1 LRIVQLKVKLG
12 FVKTL
17 IAAPILEE
25 VGEGGSG
32 IGSGIGALK
41 RYLCE

>member
-1 LRIVQLKVKLG
+1 LRIAKLMVKPS

-32 IGSGIGALK
+32 TSLGIGALK
-41 RYLCE
+41 